1 MKWKE
6 WLTKLV
12 RSTKKEK
19 RSISEISYEEAQK
32 ILKQN
37 KKSILLDVRSKQEY
51 EERRL
56 PGAILVPLDTLCKT
70 IQEGK
75 LGDKDNSIIAYCH
88 SGARSKRAVEI
99 LKQYGYE
106 KSYSLEGGIN
116 QLN

>member
-51 EERRL
+51 EKEDYQ
-56 PGAILVPLDTLCKT
+56 V
-70 IQEGK
+70 Q
-75 LGDKDNSIIAYCH
+75 
-88 SGARSKRAVEI
+88 
-99 LKQYGYE
+99 
-106 KSYSLEGGIN
+106 SLYLLIHFVKPYKKEN
-116 QLN
+116 